1 MNSPNDN
8 QSTFSAGRRW
18 INGLN
23 SFLAIVAF
31 LAIVV
36 LVNYVASGHFKR
48 TQWGAGSAFR
58 LSPQTEGLLKSL
70 TNNVDITIFF
80 SPHGDEE
87 DIYSLV
93 AGLLTEYHNAN
104 PAHIHVKTLDY
115 TRFDA
120 EAKAFLAA
128 HKLNGLKERDFILFE
143 SNGHTKIDYAKNL
156 AEYDFS
162 AVLAGRSKTVR
173 RSAFRGEI
181 FFTSAILSV
190 SFPRPLKTYFLFGHG
205 EHSPGSATEEA
216 EGKSRATYSKLASV
230 LKDEA
235 DSDWDRLSLQGTNT
249 IPTDCQLLIVA
260 GPSLGHLLPEELS
273 KIEDYLKQGGRMFA
287 LLNKECGLEDLLQT
301 WGVKVGDAPLVE
313 HDARVR
319 IGLSDKDFLIA
330 RLGTHPITKPL
341 LTEQLFI
348 RIASPRA
355 VYPTTGNAKVPGA
368 PEISVLA
375 ETSDLATDGRTTG
388 KFPLMVAVEQGVIK
402 GVNTTRGGGT
412 RMIIVGDADFLDD
425 SMIDSV
431 ANHYFAGLALDW
443 LLERPEVLL
452 KGVTARPIREYK
464 LILSGSQ
471 MVGLQWLFLAGLPG
485 FVIALGALVWL
496 RRRR

>member
-1 MNSPNDN
+1 MMTTPNDK

-18 INGLN
+18 VIGIN
-23 SFLAIVAF
+23 SFLAIIAF

-36 LVNYVASGHFKR
+36 MANYLASGHFKR
-48 TQWGAGSAFR
+48 TQMGASSAFK
-58 LSPQTEGLLKSL
+58 LTPQTAGLLKSL
-70 TNNVDITIFF
+70 TNNIEITLFF
-80 SPHGDEE
+80 SPHGEEE
-87 DIYSLV
+87 DLYSLCS
-93 AGLLTEYHNAN
+93 GLLAEYHNAN
-104 PAHIHVKTLDY
+104 PKHIRVKTLDY

-120 EAKAFLAA
+120 DAKAFLNA
-128 HKLNGLKERDFILFE
+128 HKLSGLKERDFVLFE

-190 SFPRPLKTYFLFGHG
+190 SFPRPLKTYFLYGHG
-205 EHSPGSATEEA
+205 EHSPGSDDNADD
-216 EGKSRATYSKLASV
+216 KSATYSKFAGI

-235 DSDWDRLSLQGTNT
+235 DSDWQGLSLEGTNA
-249 IPTDCQLLIVA
+249 IPGDCQLLVVA
-260 GPSLGHLLPEELS
+260 GPRRARFLPEEVG
-273 KIEDYLKQGGRMFA
+273 KIDEYLKQGGRMFA
-287 LLNKECGLEDLLQT
+287 LLNKECGIDEVLQT
-301 WGVKVGDAPLVE
+301 WGVKLGDTPLIE
-313 HDARVR
+313 RDARFR
-319 IGLSDKDFLIA
+319 IGLSDKDFLTA
-330 RLGTHPITKPL
+330 RLGTHQLMKPL
-341 LTEQLFI
+341 LTEQLPI

-355 VYPTTGNAKVPGA
+355 VFPPQKAAKAPGA
-368 PEISVLA
+368 PEVNVLA
-375 ETSDLATDGRTTG
+375 ETSDLATDGKTVG
-388 KFPLMVAVEQGVIK
+388 KFPLMLAVEQGVIK

-412 RMIIVGDADFLDD
+412 RMIVVGDADFLDD

-431 ANHYFAGLALDW
+431 ANHYFASLALDW

-452 KGVTARPIREYK
+452 NGVTARPIREYK

-471 MVGLQWLFLAGLPG
+471 MMAMQWLFLAGLPG
-485 FVIALGALVWL
+485 GILVFGSLVWL

>member
-1 MNSPNDN
+1 MNTPNE
-8 QSTFSAGRRW
+8 SESSFSSGRRW
-18 INGLN
+18 VIGINSL
-23 SFLAIVAF
+23 LAIVAF

-36 LVNYVASGHFKR
+36 MANYMASGHFKR
-48 TQWGAGSAFR
+48 MQLGASSVFK
-58 LSPQTEGLLKSL
+58 LSPQTEGLLRSL
-70 TNNVDITIFF
+70 TNNIEATIFF
-80 SPHGDEE
+80 APHGDEE
-87 DIYSLV
+87 DLYSLV
-93 AGLLTEYHNAN
+93 SGLLSEYHNAN
-104 PAHIHVKTLDY
+104 PKHIHVKTLDY

-120 EAKAFLAA
+120 DAKAFLAS
-128 HKLNGLKERDFILFE
+128 HKLSGLKERDFVLFE

-190 SFPRPLKTYFLFGHG
+190 SFPRPLKTYFLYGHG
-205 EHSPGSATEEA
+205 EHAPGSSDDPAS
-216 EGKSRATYSKLASV
+216 KSSSTYSKFAGI

-235 DSDWDRLSLQGTNT
+235 DSDWQMLSLEGTNA
-249 IPTDCQLLIVA
+249 IPGDCQLIVVA
-260 GPSLGHLLPEELS
+260 GPQRSHFLPEEVG
-273 KIEDYLKQGGRMFA
+273 KIDEYLKQGGRMFA
-287 LLNKECGLEDLLQT
+287 LLDKECGIDEVLQS
-301 WGVKVGDAPLVE
+301 WGVKLGDTPLVE
-313 HDARVR
+313 RDSRFR
-319 IGLSDKDFLIA
+319 IGLSDKDFLTA
-330 RLGTHPITKPL
+330 RLGTHPLMKPL
-341 LTEQLFI
+341 LTEQMPI

-355 VYPTTGNAKVPGA
+355 VYPPQKTSKAPGA
-368 PEISVLA
+368 PEVNVLA
-375 ETSDLATDGRTTG
+375 ETSDLASDGKTTG
-388 KFPLMVAVEQGVIK
+388 KFPLMLAVEQGVIK

-431 ANHYFAGLALDW
+431 ANHYFASLALDW

-452 KGVTARPIREYK
+452 NGVTAHPIREYK

-471 MVGLQWLFLAGLPG
+471 MMALQWLFLAGLPG
-485 FVIALGALVWL
+485 GILVLGSLVWL